1 MAENKQL
8 NKDKKVT
15 IPSNLKKK
23 ANSSLK
29 ANLSEDLKAS
39 FSATDDD
46 NLSLKIEGLK
56 ASDTKEDSTLDK
68 IDKDNYFNV
77 DDPDSIPLKTTLKD
91 EDVPNMPG
99 AILRH
104 AREILGL
111 SQRQI
116 AQKLKL
122 RVNTI
127 SDIEHDRLNQSTA
140 AAFTRHHYY
149 NYAKLVNID
158 PKTVVE
164 LYDNN
169 VAMVTEAIVNN
180 ATPVKKNRS
189 YLYSLLIIA
198 FIIIS
203 TALYLVV
210 DSSKSDSDKDTMEIV
225 LEANNNEVLLEDD
238 TKSKANDTIVIDESI
253 DTKDTVVSVDKNTVM
268 AQAQAEALGTNTLDA
283 SNLEHEILKDQRPS
297 NKPLMTHQSQ
307 KAQIKDTN
315 KAQIKDSNK
324 AQSVVAYNKA
334 IEAKSDTYNKDLK
347 DSVKNNDKTQ
357 SAQND
362 KIKVQDEPKKE
373 IKVALVSNPKDISS
387 SAKLVNRQGLG
398 SLNEASIRVLDD
410 AYIIARANGRVIK
423 QGAFK
428 KGDVIKVYGVPPIE
442 VSVSNSKAILVNY
455 MGGRVT
461 VPAQVQV
468 KFVLPQR

>member
-1 MAENKQL
+1 MADNTQL
-8 NKDKKVT
+8 NKDKKVV
-15 IPSNLKKK
+15 IPTNLRKK

-39 FSATDDD
+39 FSAKDDD

-56 ASDTKEDSTLDK
+56 ASDEKEDSTLAQ

-77 DDPDSIPLKTTLKD
+77 DDPDSIPIKTTLKD

-104 AREILGL
+104 ARELLGL

-158 PKTVVE
+158 PKTVVD

-169 VAMVTEAIVNN
+169 VAAVTETIVNN

-198 FIIIS
+198 LIIIS
-203 TALYLVV
+203 TAIYLVV
-210 DSSKSDSDKDTMEIV
+210 DSSKTNSSEDGGEIV
-225 LEANNNEVLLEDD
+225 LEANNDEVVLNEDNKSVDNGSIIIDKSIQE
-238 TKSKANDTIVIDESI
+238 TKES
-253 DTKDTVVSVDKNTVM
+253 VSVDKNTVM
-268 AQAQAEALGTNTLDA
+268 ARAQAEALGTNSLDA
-283 SNLEHEILKDQRPS
+283 SDLEHEILKDETPS
-297 NKPLMTHQSQ
+297 NKPLMTHQAKKAESPFTNNAQ
-307 KAQIKDTN
+307 KQS
-315 KAQIKDSNK
+315 KADKKALESKVVSKIKDSKENVKETSEPLK
-324 AQSVVAYNKA
+324 AQNEKPIV
-334 IEAKSDTYNKDLK
+334 KDE
-347 DSVKNNDKTQ
+347 V
-357 SAQND
+357 
-362 KIKVQDEPKKE
+362 KKE
-373 IKVALVSNPKDISS
+373 VKVALISNPKDISS
-387 SAKLVNRQGLG
+387 SARLVNRQGLG
-398 SLNEASIRVLDD
+398 SLNEASIHVLDD
-410 AYIIARANGRVIK
+410 AYIVAKANGRVVK
-423 QGAFK
+423 QGSFT
-428 KGDVIKVYGVPPIE
+428 KGETIKVYGVPPIE
-442 VSVSNSKAILVNY
+442 VSVSNSKAIIVNY

-461 VPAQVQV
+461 VPASKQV